1 MLYLAIRFF
10 FDQKFINLKYFFY
23 VCSLCVIFVSLDVI
37 YQFNFGQDIFGFKAT
52 TRRLGGP
59 FGEELIAGSY
69 IYRFSF
75 FVIFSFFIFDRY
87 KEMSTFT
94 KFPLFSLIS
103 LIISLGLI
111 FAGNRVPF
119 VIFLFLTILCL
130 LFYKKNRLYFLSL
143 FFISISSLAILI
155 MSNNETKR
163 HYGGFVTIS
172 TNFFHTFSEDKIIK
186 KEKDEKYS
194 NDEIN
199 YSINF
204 KGRNYLL
211 SSTHAKEFYSGY
223 KTWSKN
229 KILGGGIKSF
239 RYNCPTV
246 FVNCNMH
253 PHNYYLEILSDLGI
267 VGFLM
272 IVSFFIYLFYKSIKI
287 NNLFLLPFLLLLFG
301 EIFPLKSTGSFFTTL
316 NSAFIFLLISV
327 IISSLVKKN

>member
-1 MLYLAIRFF
+1 
-10 FDQKFINLKYFFY
+10 
-23 VCSLCVIFVSLDVI
+23 
-37 YQFNFGQDIFGFKAT
+37 
-52 TRRLGGP
+52 
-59 FGEELIAGSY
+59 
-69 IYRFSF
+69 
-75 FVIFSFFIFDRY
+75 
-87 KEMSTFT
+87 
-94 KFPLFSLIS
+94 
-103 LIISLGLI
+103 
-111 FAGNRVPF
+111 
-119 VIFLFLTILCL
+119 
-130 LFYKKNRLYFLSL
+130 
-143 FFISISSLAILI
+143 

-327 IISSLVKKN
+327 IISSLVKKKRIKI